1 VIDPARGGEHYLW
14 AAQAQSVDP
23 DRIRMV
29 GYLSPAETV
38 DELLADAQKLIG
50 MGFNLMAVEC
60 LNGGTRLME
69 GTAGHGR
76 TC

>member
-1 VIDPARGGEHYLW
+1 
-14 AAQAQSVDP
+14 
-23 DRIRMV
+23 MV

-50 MGFNLMAVEC
+50 MGFNLMAMEC
-60 LNGGTRLME
+60 LNGGTRFME